1 MKVMTGRLVVLF
13 EALQTPSLGLFKA
26 LQGKGEFMLKWS
38 LSLTLTLRQFHLLR
52 RWGLRKNIKKS
63 SLLKQSKQLPRHYW
77 FRNESMC
84 TKFRESI
91 QGKSKACSE
100 FN

>member
-38 LSLTLTLRQFHLLR
+38 LSLTLALSFWSTYKCPNHL
-52 RWGLRKNIKKS
+52 NI
-63 SLLKQSKQLPRHYW
+63 
-77 FRNESMC
+77 
-84 TKFRESI
+84 
-91 QGKSKACSE
+91 G
-100 FN
+100 